1 MSNVGVKVQE
11 NEVFQHS
18 DAIELFK
25 RFFAGD
31 DFPDDSDNT
40 TAHKTLDRMTRSAVG
55 RMFQIEQSLARS
67 SPWLRQS
74 IWLSALSLR
83 GLAPRRPPWKSVL
96 SPLSRL
102 RTQRAKKLGMEIRSW
117 AAVPARLQGEFN
129 TQGELESF
137 NRVEPH
143 IVDKVA

>member
-67 SPWLRQS
+67 SSSVSFADRYAS
-74 IWLSALSLR
+74 ELSALAEAIDLAV
-83 GLAPRRPPWKSVL
+83 GALAPWSCTETPTLEISSQPSF
-96 SPLSRL
+96 SP
-102 RTQRAKKLGMEIRSW
+102 
-117 AAVPARLQGEFN
+117 
-129 TQGELESF
+129 
-137 NRVEPH
+137 
-143 IVDKVA
+143 